1 MTRTLFLGFV
11 FATGA
16 VVACAGRRGPGVTA
30 PGLAESARGP
40 DAAALALSD
49 EYVAAVYARFPEWGT
64 YIGYP
69 GTNPAAI
76 TDNRP
81 EALAAWHARE
91 DVFLARVR
99 AIRLITPDTAG
110 WVARGIALETL
121 EASVAS
127 RACNYELWSASSF
140 DGWQGDSAVLA
151 ALQPVG
157 TPERRRAAAARLAAL
172 PGYVDQEIANLREGV
187 RIGYTA
193 SRANVERAVGEL
205 DALLATPPERWP
217 HLSPADRD
225 PAPGFRAELEQ
236 TVRERLLPGT
246 RRYRDYLAGEY
257 LAHAHAAPGVSALP
271 EGAACY
277 RAAIR
282 SGTTLALGPEELHA
296 LGEARLQAIRA
307 EMQTIAER
315 SFGTPDVTALLARLG
330 SDPAHGFHSGEELV
344 ARARS
349 AVERAERAM
358 PRVVTRVPR
367 ARVEVKPL
375 PDAQARSGGTARYSP
390 TGGAG
395 GGVYWVNAWDPEH
408 KPRFD
413 AETTAFHETWPGHHL
428 QIAIALESEDRPA
441 ASRYLLCNAYA
452 EGWALY
458 AERLA
463 DELGLFSSEE
473 ERLGLLASESFR
485 AARLV
490 VDTGI
495 HALGWSRERA
505 IDQMVAATGWPR
517 ELLAAEVDRYGASP
531 GQALGYMVGAL
542 EIHRLRQ
549 EAARALGARF
559 DVRAFHDLVLSD
571 PNVSLAMLGEKVA
584 RWTEAQRGGR

>member
-1 MTRTLFLGFV
+1 MTRTPLLGFA

-16 VVACAGRRGPGVTA
+16 LVACAGRHGPGVTA
-30 PGLAESARGP
+30 PGLADSAPGP
-40 DAAALALSD
+40 DAAALALGD
-49 EYVAAVYARFPEWGT
+49 EYVAATFARYPEWGT
-64 YIGYP
+64 IIGYP
-69 GTNPAAI
+69 GGDPAAI

-81 EALAAWHARE
+81 EAVAAWVARE
-91 DVFLARVR
+91 DAFLARAR
-99 AIRLITPDTAG
+99 AISGLIPSTPG

-127 RACNYELWSASSF
+127 RGCKYELWSVSSF
-140 DGWQGDSAVLA
+140 DGWQGGSAMLA

-157 TPERRRAAAARLAAL
+157 TPERRRAAGARLAAL

-187 RIGYTA
+187 RVGYTA
-193 SRANVERAVGEL
+193 SRANVERTVGEL

-236 TVRERLLPGT
+236 TVRERLLPAT
-246 RRYRDYLAGEY
+246 SRYRDYLAGEY
-257 LAHAHAAPGVSALP
+257 LAHAHAAPGVGALP
-271 EGAACY
+271 DGAACY

-296 LGEARLQAIRA
+296 LGEARLRAIRS
-307 EMQTIAER
+307 EMQAIAER
-315 SFGTPDVTALLARLG
+315 SFGTSDVTSLLARLG
-330 SDPAHGFHSGEELV
+330 SDPAHGFRSGEELV

-358 PRVVTRVPR
+358 PRVVTRVPQ
-367 ARVEVKPL
+367 ARVEVKPF
-375 PDAQARSGGTARYSP
+375 PEAQARSGAPARYSP
-390 TGGAG
+390 GAE

-428 QIAIALESEDRPA
+428 QIAIALAAADRPA
-441 ASRYLLCNAYA
+441 ASRFLFCNAYV

-463 DELGLFSSEE
+463 DELGLFSSDE

-505 IDQMVAATGWPR
+505 IEQMIAATGWPR

-542 EIHRLRQ
+542 EIRRLRQ
-549 EAARALGARF
+549 EVAQALGARF
-559 DVRAFHDLVLSD
+559 DMRAFHDLVLSD
-571 PNVSLAMLGEKVA
+571 PNVSLAMLGEKVR